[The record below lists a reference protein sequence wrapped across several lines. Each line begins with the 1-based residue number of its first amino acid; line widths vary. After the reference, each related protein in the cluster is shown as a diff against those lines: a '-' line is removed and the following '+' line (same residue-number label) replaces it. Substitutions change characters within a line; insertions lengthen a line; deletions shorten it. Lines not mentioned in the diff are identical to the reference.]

1 MRQLKSDKKNYTQF
15 CIKNTT
21 SRLLYRNV
29 FLFIAVRYELK
40 QTKCDGT
47 RRGVFTCNAYIY

>member
-1 MRQLKSDKKNYTQF
+1 MRQLKSDKNYTQF
-15 CIKNTT
+15 FIKNTT
-21 SRLLYRNV
+21 FRLLYKNV
-29 FLFIAVRYELK
+29 FLFITVRYELK